1 MCDDDK
7 TDKGDS
13 QRSNQGPAKVRA
25 VENAINNETM
35 LNTMMVTAQNAEATR
50 INSGAIYVSVLMLA
64 QLVAP
69 AVKTIKDFA
78 ELTRGKSK
86 HNLGHPH
93 VQAWATFMTTLIQHS
108 ADSAKEGTLA
118 KCLQNLQESLT
129 AFKTDGVEKAY
140 MHISQFRA
148 KITKEETHGVVSW
161 CLSPMLE
168 PLAATNLNRAL
179 VELLVHHK
187 AEVTMGGPPPGPAER
202 KLKADIAELKRK
214 MGKTK

>member
-1 MCDDDK
+1 MCDDKIDQ
-7 TDKGDS
+7 DDS
-13 QRSNQGPAKVRA
+13 QRKPRTCQGPSGRKRNQQRDN
-25 VENAINNETM
+25 VEHHDGHG
-35 LNTMMVTAQNAEATR
+35 AECRSDQDQFRCHLCVSLDACTVGGTR
-50 INSGAIYVSVLMLA
+50 SE
-64 QLVAP
+64 
-69 AVKTIKDFA
+69 TIKDFA
-78 ELTRGKSK
+78 EMTRGKSK

-108 ADSAKEGTLA
+108 ADSAKEGPLA
-118 KCLQNLQESLT
+118 KCLQDLQESLT